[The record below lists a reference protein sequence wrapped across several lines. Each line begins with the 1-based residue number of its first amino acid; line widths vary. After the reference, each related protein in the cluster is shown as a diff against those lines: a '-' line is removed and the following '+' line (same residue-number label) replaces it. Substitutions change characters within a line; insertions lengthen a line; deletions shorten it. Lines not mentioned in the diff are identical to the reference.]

1 MIRQNDPNLIDE
13 EEVNPLLKVATT
25 PGSRSSVPLTA
36 SANLRF
42 NEKYDVVVDIPLDT
56 SNGSNKKKRTCSL
69 GGRFEMERK
78 WHKMNGKK
86 MT

>member
-13 EEVNPLLKVATT
+13 EEVNPFLKVATT

-36 SANLRF
+36 SANLGF
-42 NEKYDVVVDIPLDT
+42 NEKYDVVVDIRLHT
-56 SNGSNKKKRTCSL
+56 SNGSNNKKKRTCSL

-78 WHKMNGKK
+78 
-86 MT
+86 

>member
-13 EEVNPLLKVATT
+13 EEVNPFLKVATT

-36 SANLRF
+36 SANLGF

-56 SNGSNKKKRTCSL
+56 SNGSKKK
-69 GGRFEMERK
+69 
-78 WHKMNGKK
+78 KK
-86 MT
+86 KKNL

>member
-56 SNGSNKKKRTCSL
+56 SNGSNKKKEL
-69 GGRFEMERK
+69 VAWEVDLKWKENDMERK
-78 WHKMNGKK
+78 
-86 MT
+86 